1 MTFKNGLRY
10 SKWCVR
16 KKTEVIMSVRSSSVY
31 WRPTIFSWISL
42 RWLFG
47 IPLCHIVLLGL
58 LLFHLKSL
66 VFVAIWLLPPWFWF
80 CFSLFLYISKLLNN
94 VLDPSKK
101 IFKFGVIY
109 DSISSVVVFFPST
122 SLYCHLNVTFLTD
135 RGSVC
140 GFSPSSWTR
149 KWWLSF
155 KTTFDFNASLFK
167 WWLKISQQKLWEVFG
182 WK

>member
-16 KKTEVIMSVRSSSVY
+16 KKTEVIMSVQSSSVY

-109 DSISSVVVFFPST
+109 DSISSVRGVFSFYI
-122 SLYCHLNVTFLTD
+122 SL
-135 RGSVC
+135 
-140 GFSPSSWTR
+140 
-149 KWWLSF
+149 LSF
-155 KTTFDFNASLFK
+155 KCYIFDGRR
-167 WWLKISQQKLWEVFG
+167 ISMWVLSILLNQKVMAIL
-182 WK
+182 